1 MVTKVHESDFT
12 KTIVMVD
19 FEDVKQKCPVTI
31 DVCIIMICQLQDCI
45 QYLHVT
51 LSQSRWNHK

>member
-12 KTIVMVD
+12 KIIVMVD

-31 DVCIIMICQLQDCI
+31 DVCIIPICQLQDCI
-45 QYLHVT
+45 QYSHVT
-51 LSQSRWNHK
+51 LA